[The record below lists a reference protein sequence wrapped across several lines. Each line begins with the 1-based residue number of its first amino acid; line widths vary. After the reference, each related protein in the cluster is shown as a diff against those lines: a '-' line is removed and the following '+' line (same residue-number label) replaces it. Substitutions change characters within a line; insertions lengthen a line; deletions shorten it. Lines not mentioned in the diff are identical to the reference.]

1 MSPIVFSIH
10 IVALAM
16 CVILPIAM
24 TISIAR
30 NRSKL
35 DQREY
40 KVKWGTLYNGIRTSR
55 NSSSQYSSVF
65 LWRRLFYVLIVVL
78 LYKFDYFRIQIFI
91 ITQTLF
97 LIFLGF
103 ARAHS
108 YNLYNGIDLFNEYM
122 ILWAGYYMII
132 NTDYM
137 PDLAVRYWLGW
148 TAVIIYIAVFLINLL
163 IVVVIFISELKHA
176 VKMHRLKKQFTVQY
190 SRKELMESNYFK
202 SGRDTGP
209 KSTKMRLTKQSQSR
223 SERDSSPMSR
233 RDRIRRKRALAR
245 DRSDQ
250 SSDTLSNHSQNLKT
264 FSKMMK

>member
-1 MSPIVFSIH
+1 MAKSLGVYPWILIVLLLAAFVCAVTGVLRRKSYDARRIYSSLRKKLWLDAFTRYCLEIYLRLTHQSLAVVVWLGVSMSPIVFSIH
-10 IVALAM
+10 AVALVM
-16 CVILPIAM
+16 CVALPIAM
-24 TISIAR
+24 TIAIAR

-35 DQREY
+35 DLREY
-40 KVKWGTLYNGIRTSR
+40 KVKWGTLYNGIRTTR
-55 NSSSQYSSVF
+55 NASSQYSSVF

-97 LIFLGF
+97 LIYLGY

-148 TAVIIYIAVFLINLL
+148 TAVLIYCALFLINLL
-163 IVVVIFISELKHA
+163 IVVVIFVSELKHA
-176 VKMHRLKKQFTVQY
+176 VKMHRLKKQFTV
-190 SRKELMESNYFK
+190 
-202 SGRDTGP
+202 
-209 KSTKMRLTKQSQSR
+209 
-223 SERDSSPMSR
+223 
-233 RDRIRRKRALAR
+233 
-245 DRSDQ
+245 
-250 SSDTLSNHSQNLKT
+250 
-264 FSKMMK
+264 